1 MKYYIFD
8 KNSLT
13 YKLVRHPVYTPNF
26 LLTSG
31 LVMLLIGI
39 IMLALGT
46 YLEQQR
52 QQQPSE
58 KELKVLID
66 RVDVFTEAKF
76 MDYLKELNVK
86 FPKIVYAQAVLETGN
101 FQSEVFR
108 NNMNLFGMR
117 EAISRVSTNHGTN
130 LNHAVYHHWRE
141 SVLDYA
147 LYQSAY
153 LSDLKTPEQY
163 YNYLFQH
170 YAEDKT
176 YVSKVKEIAETIEP

>member
-8 KNSLT
+8 KTSLT
-13 YKLVRHPVYTPNF
+13 YKSVRHPAYNAKF
-26 LLTSG
+26 LMRYLSITALFG
-31 LVMLLIGI
+31 FFMF
-39 IMLALGT
+39 MLAV
-46 YLEQQR
+46 YVSEQR
-52 QQQPSE
+52 YIQPSE

-108 NNMNLFGMR
+108 SNMNLFGMR
-117 EAISRVSTNHGTN
+117 EATSRVSTNHGTN
-130 LNHAVYHHWRE
+130 LNHAVYDHWRE

-176 YVSKVKEIAETIEP
+176 YVSKVKEIAESIEP

>member
-8 KNSLT
+8 KTSLT
-13 YKLVRHPVYTPNF
+13 YKSVRHPVYNANV
-26 LLTSG
+26 LLTYG
-31 LVMLLIGI
+31 LIMLLLSI

-52 QQQPSE
+52 HQKPSE

-101 FQSEVFR
+101 FQSELFR
-108 NNMNLFGMR
+108 SNMNLFGMR
-117 EAISRVSTNHGTN
+117 EATSRVSTNHGTN
-130 LNHAVYHHWRE
+130 LNHAVYDHWRE

-153 LSDLKTPEQY
+153 LSDLKTSEQY

-176 YVSKVKEIAETIEP
+176 YVSKVKEIAESIQP